1 MIYQT
6 FAQLYDQLFDSD
18 MYKSWEKFTLANL
31 EKQDCKLLD
40 LAGGSGR
47 LAVLL
52 AKDGVNVTVAD
63 FSDEM
68 LSLADQ
74 HQNESNV
81 DLQLVQVDMRDL
93 SVLEKYDAITC
104 YADSFCYLDDEQDLL
119 QTFSE
124 IVKHLKDDG
133 VFLFDVITPHQ
144 TDDIYPGFMYN
155 YQDEDHSR
163 AFMWQSYADDD
174 VEHGVIHDLTFF
186 NRLPNGEYN
195 RLSETHYERAYAL
208 DTIKQLLKEAGFNS
222 IEVGSD
228 FSLEMKEEQPTRW
241 FFKCKK

>member
-1 MIYQT
+1 
-6 FAQLYDQLFDSD
+6 

-52 AKDGVNVTVAD
+52 AKDGVNVKVAD

-68 LSLADQ
+68 FSLADQ

-104 YADSFCYLDDEQDLL
+104 YADSFCYLDDEPDLL

-124 IVKHLKDDG
+124 KVNFNLHIIQYKGSVWKNDILFRNYMRTHPKDRFEYSSLKEKILEDG
-133 VFLFDVITPHQ
+133 V
-144 TDDIYPGFMYN
+144 DDLLGYSKKKSKFIKAIY
-155 YQDEDHSR
+155 
-163 AFMWQSYADDD
+163 
-174 VEHGVIHDLTFF
+174 
-186 NRLPNGEYN
+186 
-195 RLSETHYERAYAL
+195 
-208 DTIKQLLKEAGFNS
+208 
-222 IEVGSD
+222 
-228 FSLEMKEEQPTRW
+228 
-241 FFKCKK
+241 KKMQ